1 MAFAPLALCLTWL
14 GQAAPMPP
22 TSPALE
28 PPPMTASPLRVNLPV
43 EYVLS
48 AGTLVTTAILDSA
61 VKMSL
66 GGQMPC
72 RTLDDGGR
80 CDPAAL
86 WSLDRR
92 SLSLHNRG
100 WSVVSDVGQTLA
112 IAGSAAGVI
121 ADALV
126 HHRGRPGHDAAVD
139 FAVLL
144 ESYAISTAV
153 NQLLKFAV
161 RRPRPQAYKL
171 GTHRG
176 VEAEL
181 SFPSGHTS
189 AAASTLAAWSTIFA
203 LRHPH
208 SPWRYA
214 PYGIGAGVTGLVAYG
229 RVSTPKH
236 FASDVVA
243 AAVLG
248 GIIGFSVP
256 MLHRTWPTR
265 QLQLQLTAQAQGAPP
280 VLALSGR
287 LG

>member
-1 MAFAPLALCLTWL
+1 MALAPLTLTLALL
-14 GQAAPMPP
+14 GQALAPTAPP
-22 TSPALE
+22 LLE
-28 PPPMTASPLRVNLPV
+28 PAPVVASPFTVNLPV

-48 AGTLVTTAILDSA
+48 AGALVTAAILDSA

-72 RTLDDGGR
+72 RTLDGGAR

-112 IAGSAAGVI
+112 IAGSTAAVV
-121 ADALV
+121 ADALL
-126 HHRGRPGHDAAVD
+126 HHQGRPGLDAAVD

-144 ESYAISTAV
+144 ESFAVSTAV

-203 LRHPH
+203 LRHPDTL
-208 SPWRYA
+208 WRYA
-214 PYGIGAGVTGLVAYG
+214 PPVLGAGITGLVAYG

-256 MLHRTWPTR
+256 MLHRTWPER
-265 QLQLQLTAQAQGAPP
+265 QLRLQVTAQAPGARPG
-280 VLALSGR
+280 LALSGR
-287 LG
+287 WG